1 MKKLFILLGLML
13 MFMSAWAWDIEVG
26 YPPVCIDGYFYYIKD
41 NGAWLSYGAHRGEP
55 LEPEFWIINE
65 ECYSGDV
72 IVPESVNGVP
82 VVGIMNQTF
91 VGCTLT
97 SLQLPNTIKSIGAD
111 AFYDCTCPEVRI
123 PGSVETIATG
133 VFSACNFNKL
143 VFEYGTAPLKFT
155 GSPFSNSSVV
165 SELYIDRDYVKDSY
179 VRFSPASLKKVTI
192 GDNMTEL
199 SNSMFEYNN
208 TLESITFGSQI
219 KEIPNAICNGCSA
232 LKSIYFNNGIT
243 HIRQR
248 AFSSCSALPAIIIP
262 EGVTHID
269 ESAFNGCSA
278 AAELSLP
285 STLKVIRSDAFY
297 GDVNLA
303 SVSIPASVDS
313 IGTLAF
319 YGCRIHDFTIEDGIN
334 PINLQFYNSYPWCGI
349 LDDSPLQRLHLGRKH
364 TGGQTFKFKTLKSVS
379 FGDAVDEINEATFQ
393 NCDSLTSITWGNG
406 LKRIGKNA
414 FNNCKALPSISIPEG
429 VTHIDESAFNGCSAA
444 AELSLP
450 STLKVIRSD
459 AFYGDVNLASVSIP
473 ASVDSIGTLAFYGC
487 RIHDF
492 TIEDGINP
500 INLQFYNSYP
510 WCGILDDSPLQR
522 LHLGRKHTG
531 GQTFKF
537 KTLKSVSFGDAVD
550 EINEATFQNCD
561 SLIHIT
567 WGKGLKRIGRNAF
580 YNCKALPAI
589 IIPEGV
595 TQIDESAFNG
605 CSAATELSL
614 PSTLTNIGSEA
625 FNRCYSLLKVT
636 CQALTP
642 PQMQNSNIF
651 LNDTYNNGTLYVLN
665 SSIEDYRQADYWYR
679 FSNIAAALIPGDVD
693 GDGQVGIADVTALID
708 YILGNSDPSFIVDN
722 ADVDGDGNIGIA
734 DVTAIIDTLLGN

>member
-1 MKKLFILLGLML
+1 
-13 MFMSAWAWDIEVG
+13 MFMSAWAWDIEVE
-26 YPPVCIDGYFYYIKD
+26 YPPVYIDGYYYYIND
-41 NGAWLSYGAHRGEP
+41 NGAWLSYGAQRGEP
-55 LEPEFWIINE
+55 LEPEFWVIDD

-91 VGCTLT
+91 VGCALT

-111 AFYDCTCPEVRI
+111 AFYNCTCPEVRI

-179 VRFSPASLKKVTI
+179 VKFSPASLKKVTI

-232 LKSIYFNNGIT
+232 LKSIYFSNGIT
-243 HIRQR
+243 HIGQR

-297 GDVNLA
+297 GDLNLA

-319 YGCRIHDFTIEDGIN
+319 YGCRIHDFTIEDGVN
-334 PINLQFYNSYPWCGI
+334 PINLQFNNSYPWTGI

-364 TGGQTFKFKTLKSVS
+364 TGGQAFKFKTLKSVS
-379 FGDAVDEINEATFQ
+379 FGDAVEEINEATFQ
-393 NCDSLTSITWGNG
+393 NCDSLTHITWGKG

-429 VTHIDESAFNGCSAA
+429 VTQIDESAFQGCSAA
-444 AELSLP
+444 TELSLP

-487 RIHDF
+487 RILDF

-510 WCGILDDSPLQR
+510 WTGILDDSPLQR

-531 GQTFKF
+531 GQAFKF
-537 KTLKSVSFGDAVD
+537 KTLKSVSFGNAVD

-561 SLIHIT
+561 SLTHIT
-567 WGKGLKRIGRNAF
+567 WGKGLKRIGKNAF
-580 YNCKALPAI
+580 NNCKALPAI
-589 IIPEGV
+589 SIPEGV

-605 CSAATELSL
+605 CSAASELSL

-651 LNDTYNNGTLYVLN
+651 LNDTYNNGTLYVPN

-708 YILGNSDPSFIVDN
+708 YILGNSDSSFIVAN
-722 ADVDGDGNIGIA
+722 ADVDGDGSITIA